1 MLPKR
6 NPPRACRARP
16 GPYPRTRPCKVVLQ
30 PLLQDYLGELL
41 ARTAYPLP
49 PGSPAPAEEEP
60 PTPPSPPTPP
70 QASESSAED
79 LLLLL
84 TEDEESEE
92 EEEEEKE
99 DPPQPEVSRRL
110 AKAREREG
118 QAVLARKYLREVKEQ
133 HELACGNVALA
144 REAFRQTGLAFKAA
158 QEMLSKRKEELGPL
172 MRELS
177 FAEESASKLAKKAK
191 KAWRKVGE
199 EA

>member
-6 NPPRACRARP
+6 NPLRACRARP
-16 GPYPRTRPCKVVLQ
+16 SPYPPLRPCRVVLQ

-41 ARTAYPLP
+41 ACAAYPHP
-49 PGSPAPAEEEP
+49 PGSPALAEEEP
-60 PTPPSPPTPP
+60 PTPPTPP

-92 EEEEEKE
+92 EEEEEEKE

-110 AKAREREG
+110 TRARKREG
-118 QAVLARKYLREVKEQ
+118 AAVLARNYLRQVKEQ
-133 HELACGNVALA
+133 HELACGNVVLA
-144 REAFRQTGLAFKAA
+144 REAFRQTGLAFKGA
-158 QEMLSKRKEELGPL
+158 QEMLTQRKEELGPIT
-172 MRELS
+172 RELRL
-177 FAEESASKLAKKAK
+177 AEEHASKATKKAK
-191 KAWRKVGE
+191 KAWRKAS